1 MTEQQLTVPRLRR
14 SPAVVPL
21 EQGST
26 ASSPIRSR
34 APHLPAA
41 RGATAARIGSLE
53 VRLAGSAAEVR
64 AAQALRYKVFYEE
77 LSAVPGARTKLTRRD
92 ADRFDPL
99 CDHLVVLDHDRAGSR
114 WRSAPEIVGTY
125 RLLRQDVAE
134 RSHGFYTAS
143 EFEIAPLLARKRQQR
158 FLELGRSCVLDRYRN
173 RRTVELLWRG
183 IWAYALLHEIDVLF
197 GCASL
202 EGTDPD
208 RLAVPLSFLHH
219 KLRAP
224 EDWRVEARPERR
236 VEMNRVALADIDA
249 AQAIRRLPSLIK
261 GYLRLGAFVGDGAV
275 LDRQFGTTDICVVLP
290 VERIGSRYLGH
301 FGAEA
306 RPLAS

>member
-34 APHLPAA
+34 APHFPAA
-41 RGATAARIGSLE
+41 QGSTAARIGSLE

-183 IWAYALLHEIDVLF
+183 IWAYALQHEIDVLF

-202 EGTDPD
+202 EGTDPE

-224 EDWRVEARPERR
+224 EDWCVQARPERR

-306 RPLAS
+306 RPLSS